1 MMATTGRSTQQ
12 SLRLITRATVFVWLL
27 SVVLTPQPVHGGL
40 SAGYSEYYIP
50 GESEQLWQI
59 FVNLDND
66 PVLVAAQGMHCV
78 IAVTASTDDTTIYYD
93 HWEDGYGFDPANPA
107 TADETYHIDEGDVQ
121 EFESSNIPVLPRG
134 TGEYYDGRDRIYV
147 AGGLVSVTRASWPES
162 IGTVFALAWEIYPV
176 RALNSAYTIPVGQD
190 LFSPPASYADFER
203 VYVIAQ
209 STSDGNTVQI
219 DDPAA
224 SGVER
229 SVTLNRG
236 EVTQLYSIHTG
247 TIVSA
252 TASVQVQFIVGRQSL
267 PTNNSEVRG
276 YSAVPDDLWNTEYY
290 NPVGGF
296 APGTNGGVPYGQT
309 DLYLYNPH
317 ATAITISYE
326 DSDGSGSFVI
336 PANSTL
342 SYTDG
347 AMRSVPQGSGVY
359 LHSAAEFWGI
369 GSADAESYSFDW
381 GYSLV
386 PAYALTTEYFLGWA
400 PGSSEV
406 IPTVNGS
413 PVFVTPV
420 QDDTTVYVDF
430 GPTDGVVDLT
440 YTLNRLDSQRIF
452 DPDNENSGMHI
463 WATGPIAVAWGE
475 DSDAARANTP
485 YLDLGYTTLPP
496 RDDWMDLVLGLE
508 KTVDPTAVSEGPDN
522 VVTVTLSIPTFA
534 FLVSDVVVTDTLFP
548 QWEYVPDS
556 TTVTWPNGT
565 TRTDAAANPT
575 VSGVVTTG
583 QELVWGASVLPPTM
597 NPTERLTITFQART
611 TINTPGGYNI
621 NEAQVTGTRP
631 GTNETFTAYDEA
643 YVYISSLTIDKDT
656 TTPLVRVGDVATYT
670 IAVNS
675 SEVVLGAVIS
685 DVLPAGFTYLD
696 SSIAGSGVTRT
707 NTSEPNVGDSALAW
721 GTWDIGVG
729 GTLVITLSAE
739 VNAAPGT
746 YDNTAVIYSPR
757 TGAID
762 DAGTAAQDAGT
773 PSGLDPEPDEDVTV
787 IQPTA
792 VQLLYLRATPQP
804 GSVLL
809 AWETAVEVD
818 NYGFRLLRGTSGN
831 LGDAQEIVFVPAAG
845 HGSGGGVY
853 SFGDRSA
860 QSGSRYA
867 YWLVDVDTGGRSAVH
882 GPVFV
887 TAMPQADLVYR
898 LYLPV
903 VVR

>member
-1 MMATTGRSTQQ
+1 MAAYTGRSTQQ
-12 SLRLITRATVFVWLL
+12 SLRIVTRATVVVWLL
-27 SVVLTPQPVHGGL
+27 SLVLMPQAVHGGL
-40 SAGYSEYYIP
+40 SAGYSEYYAP
-50 GESEQLWQI
+50 GATEELWQI
-59 FVNLDND
+59 FVDLDND
-66 PVLVAAQGMHCV
+66 PVLVAAQGMHSV
-78 IAVTASTDDTTIYYD
+78 IAVTASTDGTTIYYD
-93 HWEDGYGFDPANPA
+93 HWEDGYGFDPTNPAA
-107 TADETYHIDEGDVQ
+107 TADETYQIDEGDVQ

-134 TGEYYDGRDRIYV
+134 TGEYYDGRDRIYA
-147 AGGLVSVTRASWPES
+147 AGGQVSVTRASWPES
-162 IGTVFALAWEIYPV
+162 IGTVFALAWEVYPV
-176 RALNSAYTIPVGQD
+176 KALTSVYTIPVGQD

-203 VYVIAQ
+203 VYVIVQ
-209 STSDGNTVQI
+209 SISDGNSVQI
-219 DDPAA
+219 DDPLVA
-224 SGVER
+224 GVEV
-229 SVTLNRG
+229 SVTLDQG
-236 EVTQLYSIHTG
+236 EVTELYSINTG

-252 TASVQVQFIVGRQSL
+252 TAPVQVQFVVGRQSL
-267 PTNNSEVRG
+267 ASTRSEVRG

-296 APGTNGGVPYGQT
+296 APGSNGGDPYGRT

-317 ATAITISYE
+317 ATAITIYYE
-326 DSDGSGSFVI
+326 DSTGSGTFVI
-336 PANSTL
+336 PPSSTL

-347 AMRSVPQGSGVY
+347 AGRSVPQTSGVY
-359 LHSAAEFWGI
+359 LRSDAEFWGI
-369 GSADAESYSFDW
+369 GSADTESYSFDW

-386 PAYALTTEYFLGWA
+386 PAYALTKEYYLGWA

-406 IPTVNGS
+406 TPTVNGS

-430 GPTDGVVDLT
+430 GPTDGVVDET
-440 YTLNRLDSQRIF
+440 YVLNRLDSQRIF

-463 WATGPIAVAWGE
+463 WATGPIAMAWGE
-475 DSDAARANTP
+475 DPDAADTPDP

-496 RDDWMDLVLGLE
+496 RDDWMDLVLGLI
-508 KTVDPTAVSEGPDN
+508 KTVDPTAVSEGPNN
-522 VVTVTLSIPTFA
+522 VVTVTLSVPTFA

-548 QWEYVPDS
+548 QWEYVS
-556 TTVTWPNGT
+556 GSSTVTWPDGT
-565 TRTDAAANPT
+565 SSATDPA
-575 VSGVVTTG
+575 VSGAVATG
-583 QELVWGASVLPPTM
+583 QTLVWGASILPPTM
-597 NPTERLTITFQART
+597 NPTETLTITFRAQT
-611 TINTPGGYNI
+611 TIGTPGGYNI
-621 NEAQVTGTRP
+621 NEAEVTVTRNQ
-631 GTNETFTAYDEA
+631 TETFTAVDDA
-643 YVYISSLTIDKDT
+643 YVYVSSLTIDKDT
-656 TTPLVRVGDVATYT
+656 STPLVRVGDVATYT

-675 SEVVLGAVIS
+675 SEVVIGAVIS

-696 SSIAGSGVTRT
+696 SSIVGSGITRT
-707 NTSEPNVGDSALAW
+707 STIEPSVGDSALTW

-729 GTLVITLSAE
+729 GSFTITLSAE

-746 YDNTAVIYSPR
+746 YDNTAVIYSPG
-757 TGAID
+757 TGPID

-773 PSGLDPEPDEDVTV
+773 PSGRDPEPDEDVTV

-831 LGDAQEIVFVPAAG
+831 LGDADEIAFMPAAG
-845 HGSGGGVY
+845 YGSGGAAY
-853 SFGDRSA
+853 SFEDRSA
-860 QSGSRYA
+860 LVGSSYT

-882 GPVFV
+882 GPVFA